1 MLSHEVHWQFKCVCP
16 LCCMAPGLLPSGSD
30 EFRTYWVLQAA
41 QEVLLADT
49 AISKPP
55 MEE

>member
-1 MLSHEVHWQFKCVCP
+1 MWPP
-16 LCCMAPGLLPSGSD
+16 L
-30 EFRTYWVLQAA
+30 YWVLQAA